1 MRPIR
6 IIRSKKFK
14 VIGFIFIAAI
24 VIGSVFYLGILNFTD
39 QEVFSGKVMRTELVE
54 QEEFG
59 QSIQYQHL
67 YVQLS
72 DGPDKD
78 NLVEL
83 DEVVENVNRDF
94 WLETGDKILVS
105 SFEDENGEA
114 MYVLSDVDRRP
125 VLYVMWALFVFL
137 VVWVGRGKG
146 LLSVVGLILTF
157 FVIFAF
163 IIPKLIE
170 GSDPVKVSIVG
181 VFFML
186 PAVLYLSHGFNKKS
200 NIAAIGT
207 AISVF
212 LIVVL
217 YEVFSVLG
225 NISGFSSE
233 ETTYLPQLLGTNDLR
248 GVLLAGIIIGAV
260 GMLDDI
266 TVNQVSVVAE
276 LKEANPQY
284 GFKNLWLGAM
294 RVGRDHINAIIN
306 TLFLAYT
313 GASFPLLILLYANNQ
328 PGAITLSGEGVM
340 TEIMRAMLGSMGVV
354 ASVPITTF
362 LASYIFSRSKKD
374 KTK

>member
-1 MRPIR
+1 MRPIS

-14 VIGFIFIAAI
+14 VIGFIFLAAI
-24 VIGSVFYLGILNFTD
+24 VIGSVFYLGFLNFTD
-39 QEVFSGKVMRTELVE
+39 QKVFTGKIMRTELIE

-59 QSIQYQHL
+59 QSRQYQHL
-67 YVQLS
+67 YVQML

-78 NLVEL
+78 SLIEL
-83 DEVVENVNRDF
+83 DELVDNINRDF
-94 WLETGDKILVS
+94 WLEVGDRILIS
-105 SFEDENGEA
+105 SFEDENGEDI
-114 MYVLSDVDRRP
+114 YILSDIDRRP
-125 VLYVMWALFVFL
+125 VLYAMWAMFVLL
-137 VVWVGRGKG
+137 VIWVGRGKG
-146 LLSVVGLILTF
+146 LLSIAGMILTF
-157 FVIFAF
+157 AVIFLF
-163 IIPKLIE
+163 IIPKLLE
-170 GSDPVKVSIVG
+170 GADPVKVTIVG
-181 VFFML
+181 VLFML

-217 YEVFSVLG
+217 YEIFSALG

-248 GVLLAGIIIGAV
+248 GILLAGIIIGAV

-284 GFKNLWLGAM
+284 GFKNLWQGAM

-306 TLFLAYT
+306 TLILAYT
-313 GASFPLLILLYANNQ
+313 GVSFPLLILLYASNQ

-340 TEIMRAMLGSMGVV
+340 TEIMRALLGSMGIV
-354 ASVPITTF
+354 AAVPVTTF
-362 LASYIFSRSKKD
+362 LASYIFSRPAKD
-374 KTK
+374 KAS